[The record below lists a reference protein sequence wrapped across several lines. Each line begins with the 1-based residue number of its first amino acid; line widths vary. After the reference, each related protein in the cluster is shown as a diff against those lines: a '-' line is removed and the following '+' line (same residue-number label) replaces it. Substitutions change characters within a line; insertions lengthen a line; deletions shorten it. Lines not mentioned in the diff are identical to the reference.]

1 MKYSL
6 LIALLALVFG
16 ANAQHEWVYSMQS
29 FNLYDGIGAA
39 AGMYE
44 RSAINARYRHQWV
57 GVEGAP
63 QTALISYQ
71 TRLNGRLGFGVRAM
85 AETLGAFDRTA
96 TVAHISWR
104 SGLGK
109 GELAFALGGG
119 VLYEKMSR
127 DRIAA
132 LHADD
137 PALTGAPDQVA
148 PLVNA
153 SALYRS
159 ERWFAGV
166 EAQHLLPRES
176 TWGELTTTGKVAELT
191 LFTGSTH
198 ALNDDW
204 SVRPMAALRY
214 STSRQLLPE
223 LQAGMW
229 YRQNLWFGLGYRHAA
244 AAYAFTEYRIRNK
257 YRLAYNFGWPLMQYT
272 VAPATAG
279 NHELMLGIFWGKSE
293 RRTLQ
298 SIRYFQ

>member
-1 MKYSL
+1 MKYRL
-6 LIALLALVFG
+6 LIAVLAVALG

-29 FNLYDGIGAA
+29 FNLYDGVGAA

-44 RSAINARYRHQWV
+44 RSALSARYRHQWV
-57 GVEGAP
+57 GVDGAP
-63 QTALISYQ
+63 QTALISYH
-71 TRLNGRLGFGVRAM
+71 TRLNERLGLGIRTM

-96 TVAHISWR
+96 AIAHLSWR
-104 SGLGK
+104 TALGK

-137 PALTGAPDQVA
+137 PALIGAPDQLA

-153 SALYRS
+153 SAMYRS
-159 ERWFAGV
+159 ERLFVGI

-176 TWGELTTTGKVAELT
+176 NWGELTTTGKVAELS
-191 LFTGSTH
+191 LFTGSVH
-198 ALNDDW
+198 AISANW
-204 SVRPMAALRY
+204 SVRPMAAVRY
-214 STSRQLLPE
+214 STAGQLLPE

-229 YRQNLWFGLGYRHAA
+229 YRQNLWFGVGYRHLA
-244 AAYAFTEYRIRNK
+244 AAYGFAEYRIRNK
-257 YRLAYNFGWPLMQYT
+257 YRFAYSFGWPIVQYT
-272 VAPATAG
+272 VAPMTSG
-279 NHELMLGIFWGKSE
+279 NHELMLGIFWGKAE